1 MESVA
6 RSWVY
11 VLTIDVHFDK
21 VRFVKY
27 QVEFIEEKNLILK
40 ETRGIGFE
48 DIIAAYEKGRIID
61 DLKSRNHPNQ
71 RIMVIRVKR
80 YIYAVPY
87 VVDSKRKV
95 IFLKTIYPSRVL
107 VKKYGKEK
115 I

>member
-1 MESVA
+1 MSMG
-6 RSWVY
+6 

-27 QVEFIEEKNLILK
+27 KIEFNEEKNLILK

-48 DIIAAYEKGRIID
+48 DIIVAYEKGQVID

-71 RIMVIRVKR
+71 RILVIRVKH

-87 VVDSKRKV
+87 VVDSKRNV
-95 IFLKTIYPSRVL
+95 IFLKSLEYLTFLEI
-107 VKKYGKEK
+107 KN
-115 I
+115 